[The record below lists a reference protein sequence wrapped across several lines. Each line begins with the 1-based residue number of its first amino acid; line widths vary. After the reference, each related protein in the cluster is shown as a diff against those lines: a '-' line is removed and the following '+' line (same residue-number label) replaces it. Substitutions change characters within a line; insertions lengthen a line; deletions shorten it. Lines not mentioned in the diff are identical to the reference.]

1 MKILITILL
10 GIITNFVFA
19 QDSKIEARI
28 YKGIQNNFFVDYD
41 RLVIKTNGYISPIND
56 VSLDLFQKNSLG
68 TVSGLGFFYA
78 IDKKNKIGFDF
89 TRSQNSGWYDLEY
102 DSRTTGFFVDILD
115 LRLKNN
121 NNTISLIYTREG
133 VYKNLNFGTGIGIIL
148 SNRQEIFIFDGSI
161 NVGTRK
167 WQELSIPV
175 LVGYDIIKRDLL
187 NFGIQTRINVTPIV
201 GGIEDL
207 MIFPYLTL
215 KLK

>member
-1 MKILITILL
+1 L
-10 GIITNFVFA
+10 
-19 QDSKIEARI
+19 
-28 YKGIQNNFFVDYD
+28 
-41 RLVIKTNGYISPIND
+41 
-56 VSLDLFQKNSLG
+56 
-68 TVSGLGFFYA
+68 
-78 IDKKNKIGFDF
+78 
-89 TRSQNSGWYDLEY
+89 
-102 DSRTTGFFVDILD
+102 
-115 LRLKNN
+115 
-121 NNTISLIYTREG
+121 
-133 VYKNLNFGTGIGIIL
+133 GTGIGIIL